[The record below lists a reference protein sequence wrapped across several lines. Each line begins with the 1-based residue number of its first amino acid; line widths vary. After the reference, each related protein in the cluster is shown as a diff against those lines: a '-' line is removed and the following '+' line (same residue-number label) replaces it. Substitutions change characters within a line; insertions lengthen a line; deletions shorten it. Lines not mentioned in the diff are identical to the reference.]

1 MSIYV
6 TSINQG
12 GGKTVISAGIAA
24 VMQSLGYNCSVYKPI
39 QTGAIDKGKYLVSP
53 DLTFVKMLDQYITTH
68 CTYMMTNKA
77 LPNVA
82 AELEKIN
89 IDIKEIKKDFEI
101 LEKKSDA
108 VIVEAPCN
116 LLAPINENQFA
127 CNIPLALNIPTVV
140 VVNPTTESVG
150 HYISEIYSAKS
161 LGVDIRGV
169 IINKFPVYSESI
181 EIKSFP
187 EIIEKYCDVK
197 VLGLIRN
204 FKGNS
209 VQTSVLINEIL
220 NGIDL
225 QDVFNMKIAKLN
237 TF

>member
-24 VMQSLGYNCSVYKPI
+24 VMQSFGYNCSVYKPI

-68 CTYMMTNKA
+68 CTYMMTNKT

-82 AELEKIN
+82 SQLENIN
-89 IDIKEIKKDFEI
+89 IDLKEIKKDYEI

-116 LLAPINENQFA
+116 LLAPINEKQFA
-127 CNIPLALNIPTVV
+127 YNIPLALNIPTIVI
-140 VVNPTTESVG
+140 VNPTTESVG
-150 HYISEIYSAKS
+150 HYIAEIYSAKA

-169 IINKFPVYSESI
+169 IINKFPVYSESV

-209 VQTSVLINEIL
+209 VKTSILINEIL
-220 NGIDL
+220 NGVDI

-237 TF
+237 TY